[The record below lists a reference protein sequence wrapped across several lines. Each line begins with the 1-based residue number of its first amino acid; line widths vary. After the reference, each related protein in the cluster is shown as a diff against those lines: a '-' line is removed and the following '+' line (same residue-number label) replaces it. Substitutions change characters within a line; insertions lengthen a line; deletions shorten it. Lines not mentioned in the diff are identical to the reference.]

1 MSPDAFKA
9 FQHTI
14 PTDPGIYKFIDENDK
29 MIYVGKAK
37 NLRNRVSSYFKEN
50 HDNFKTWVVAKKAAR
65 IDFTIVKTEADA
77 LLLENLLIKENQ
89 PRYNIQLRDDKTYPH
104 ICIKKERFPRVFLTR
119 AIINDGSEYL
129 GPYTSA
135 KKSRFIL
142 HLLQNIFPL
151 RTCNLNLAQKKIDEG
166 KYKVCLEYHI
176 GNCLGPC
183 ENRQSE
189 ESYNESIAHI
199 RSILRGQ
206 ISPVMQAL
214 KRQMQEYS
222 EKFEF
227 EKAHQIKH
235 KIEALENYQSKSTV
249 VSPVIDNI
257 DVFSIIDFDKSAF
270 VNYLKVVNGGI
281 IQTKTIEL
289 RKKLNES
296 LEELLVFAITALRT
310 EFKSTSSELIVPFEI
325 TLPDESIQITVPQR
339 GDKKK
344 LLDLSVSNA
353 AYYRSTKE
361 SEKGKPKRDHVLQ
374 ILQKDFRLTS
384 LPVHIECFDNSNFQG
399 ANPVAAM
406 VVFKKGKPS
415 KKDYR
420 HFNIKTV
427 TGPDDFASMEEI
439 VYRRYYGLLK
449 ENAPLPQLTIID
461 GGKGQLNAARSA
473 LAKLNLEG
481 KIPVAGIAK
490 RLEEIYFPD
499 DPLPLHIDK
508 RSPALKLI
516 QRIRDEAHRFAITFH
531 KKKRDDATLKTSLT
545 DIEGIGRKTG
555 ELLLRTF
562 KSEKKIR
569 QASLE
574 EIAKVVGKSKAEK
587 VVEFLSKKETEEQPL
602 QTPSLKQGST
612 CSLPL
617 ESGMNS
623 AISGSD

>member
-1 MSPDAFKA
+1 MSPEVFKSLY
-9 FQHTI
+9 
-14 PTDPGIYKFIDENDK
+14 PTLPTSPGIYKFVDENDRL
-29 MIYVGKAK
+29 IYVGKAK
-37 NLRNRVSSYFKEN
+37 NLRNRVSSYFKSGL
-50 HDNFKTWVVAKKAAR
+50 DNFKTYTLVKKAAR
-65 IDFTIVKTEADA
+65 IDFTIVKTEQDA

-104 ICIKKERFPRVFLTR
+104 ICIKRERFPRVFLTR
-119 AIINDGSEYL
+119 TLINDGSEYL
-129 GPYTSA
+129 GPYTSV
-135 KKSRFIL
+135 KRVRFIIQ
-142 HLLQNIFPL
+142 LLQNIFPL
-151 RTCNLNLAQKKIDEG
+151 RTCNLNLSQKKIDEG
-166 KYKVCLEYHI
+166 RYKVCLEYHI

-189 ESYNESIAHI
+189 ESYSENIAHI
-199 RSILRGQ
+199 RNILKGQ
-206 ISPVMQAL
+206 ISPVMQHL
-214 KRQMQEYS
+214 KSRMQEHS
-222 EKFEF
+222 EKFAF
-227 EKAHQIKH
+227 EKAHQIKS
-235 KIEALENYQSKSTV
+235 KIELLENYQSKSTI
-249 VSPVIDNI
+249 VSPTIDNV

-296 LEELLVFAITALRT
+296 LEELLTFAITALRHD
-310 EFKSTSSELIVPFEI
+310 FGSNSTELIVPFEI
-325 TLPDESIQITVPQR
+325 SLPIGNLQITVPQR

-353 AYYRSTKE
+353 SYYRNSRE
-361 SEKGKPKRDHVLQ
+361 AEKGKTGRHNVLQ
-374 ILQKDFRLTS
+374 ILQKEFRLTS

-399 ANPVAAM
+399 SNPVSAL

-427 TGPDDFASMEEI
+427 TGPDDFASMEEV
-439 VYRRYYGLLK
+439 VYRRYYGLQK

-461 GGKGQLNAARSA
+461 GGKGQLSAARSA

-499 DPLPLHIDK
+499 DPLPLHLDK
-508 RSPALKLI
+508 RSPALKLV

-545 DIEGIGRKTG
+545 EITGIGKKTG
-555 ELLLRTF
+555 ELLLKTF
-562 KSEKKIR
+562 KSEKKMR
-569 QASLE
+569 QASFE
-574 EIAKVVGKSKAEK
+574 ELAALLGEAKAKKIAEHYSAKAS
-587 VVEFLSKKETEEQPL
+587 V
-602 QTPSLKQGST
+602 
-612 CSLPL
+612 
-617 ESGMNS
+617 
-623 AISGSD
+623 

>member
-1 MSPDAFKA
+1 MTGDAFKA
-9 FQHTI
+9 IQSTL
-14 PTDPGIYKFIDENDK
+14 PAEPGIYKFIDENDK
-29 MIYVGKAK
+29 LIYVGKAK
-37 NLRNRVSSYFKEN
+37 NIRNRVSSYFKEN
-50 HDNFKTWVVAKKAAR
+50 HDNFKTWIVAKRATR

-104 ICIKKERFPRVFLTR
+104 ICIKKERFPRLFLTR
-119 AIINDGSEYL
+119 TIIDDGSEYL
-129 GPYTSA
+129 GPYTSVKRVRA
-135 KKSRFIL
+135 II
-142 HLLQNIFPL
+142 HLLQSIFPL
-151 RTCNLNLAQKKIDEG
+151 RTCALNLAQKKIDEG

-183 ENRQSE
+183 ENRQTE
-189 ESYNESIAHI
+189 EAYNENIAHI
-199 RSILRGQ
+199 RSILKGQ
-206 ISPVMQAL
+206 ISPVIQHL
-214 KRQMQEYS
+214 KKQMQDYS

-227 EKAHQIKH
+227 EKAHQIKN
-235 KIEALENYQSKSTV
+235 KIELLENYQSKSTI
-249 VSPVIDNI
+249 VSPTIDNV

-296 LEELLVFAITALRT
+296 LVELLTFAITALRM
-310 EFKSTSSELIVPFEI
+310 EFSSNSTELIVPFDI
-325 TLPDESIQITVPQR
+325 SLPGESIQVTVPQR

-344 LLDLSVSNA
+344 LLDLSMSNA
-353 AYYRSTKE
+353 AYYKISREKA
-361 SEKGKPKRDHVLQ
+361 KGKPKRDNVLQ
-374 ILQKDFRLTS
+374 ILQKEFRLTS

-399 ANPVAAM
+399 SNPVSAL
-406 VVFKKGKPS
+406 VVFRKGKPS

-427 TGPDDFASMEEI
+427 TGPDDFASMEEV

-449 ENAPLPQLTIID
+449 DNASLPQLTIID
-461 GGKGQLNAARSA
+461 GGKGQLSAARSA
-473 LAKLNLEG
+473 LAKLKLEG

-499 DPLPLHIDK
+499 DPLPLHLDK

-545 DIEGIGRKTG
+545 EINGIGRKTS
-555 ELLLRTF
+555 ELLLKIF

-569 QASLE
+569 QASFE
-574 EIAKVVGKSKAEK
+574 DIAAVVGKSKAEK
-587 VVEFLSKKETEEQPL
+587 VREFFSDDNPAEEL
-602 QTPSLKQGST
+602 PSL
-612 CSLPL
+612 
-617 ESGMNS
+617 N
-623 AISGSD
+623 

>member
-9 FQHTI
+9 IQSTF
-14 PTDPGIYKFIDENDK
+14 PTEPGVYKFVDENDK
-29 MIYVGKAK
+29 LIYVGKAK

-50 HDNFKTWVVAKKAAR
+50 HDNFKTRMVAKKAAR

-119 AIINDGSEYL
+119 TLTDDGSEYL
-129 GPYTSA
+129 GPYTSV
-135 KKSRFIL
+135 KRVRFLIR
-142 HLLQNIFPL
+142 LLQNIFPL
-151 RTCNLNLAQKKIDEG
+151 RTCNLNLSQKKIDEG

-189 ESYNESIAHI
+189 ESYNENITHI
-199 RSILRGQ
+199 RSILKGH

-214 KRQMQEYS
+214 KRQMQEYA

-227 EKAHQIKH
+227 EKAHQVKSR
-235 KIEALENYQSKSTV
+235 IESLENYQSKSTI
-249 VSPVIDNI
+249 VSPAIDNV

-296 LEELLVFAITALRT
+296 LEELLVFAVTALRT
-310 EFKSTSSELIVPFEI
+310 EFSSNSSEMIVPFEI
-325 TLPDESIQITVPQR
+325 SLPDGNLQITIPQR

-344 LLDLSVSNA
+344 LLELSTANA
-353 AYYRSTKE
+353 AYYRNTRA
-361 SEKGKPKRDHVLQ
+361 SEKGKPKRDNVLQ
-374 ILQKDFRLTS
+374 ILQKEFRLTS

-399 ANPVAAM
+399 SNPVAAL

-427 TGPDDFASMEEI
+427 VGPDDFASMEEI
-439 VYRRYYGLLK
+439 VYRRYSGLLK
-449 ENAPLPQLTIID
+449 DNAPLPQLTIID
-461 GGKGQLNAARSA
+461 GGKGQLSAARSA
-473 LAKLNLEG
+473 LAKLRLEG

-516 QRIRDEAHRFAITFH
+516 QRIRDETHRFAITFH

-545 DIEGIGRKTG
+545 QIEGIGRKTS
-555 ELLLRTF
+555 ELLLKTF

-569 QASLE
+569 QASLD
-574 EIAKVVGKSKAEK
+574 EIAKVVGKAKAEK
-587 VVEFLSKKETEEQPL
+587 VVEFLTNGNVNEEQL
-602 QTPSLKQGST
+602 QTL
-612 CSLPL
+612 
-617 ESGMNS
+617 NS
-623 AISGSD
+623 RL